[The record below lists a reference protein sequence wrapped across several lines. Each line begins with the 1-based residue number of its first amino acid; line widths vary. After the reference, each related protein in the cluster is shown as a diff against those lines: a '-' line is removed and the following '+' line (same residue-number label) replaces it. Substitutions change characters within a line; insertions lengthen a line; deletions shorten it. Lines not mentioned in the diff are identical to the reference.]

1 MIIFLNLHSGT
12 KLSGWLRHWLFGA
25 KAQKKRKLILGIE
38 LGQLALANSLSSLSR
53 HRSNLVPRAC
63 DPREGTQ
70 ARGTRLAQEKI
81 SHSEVDERT
90 GDEC

>member
-38 LGQLALANSLSSLSR
+38 LGQLALANSLSR
-53 HRSNLVPRAC
+53 HRRKLAIPKLMRGLGTSVKKCPNLRNEPN
-63 DPREGTQ
+63 
-70 ARGTRLAQEKI
+70 
-81 SHSEVDERT
+81 H
-90 GDEC
+90 